1 MNKPITIIYE
11 ELKRDIAELINASNL
26 PPFVLES
33 LIKDFFIEISDVA
46 KKQYEHDK
54 EQYESELNVFNS
66 QEAATDFAPEDCTGI
81 EDEQ

>member
-1 MNKPITIIYE
+1 MNKPITIVYE

-46 KKQYEHDK
+46 KKQYEYDK

-66 QEAATDFAPEDCTGI
+66 QEGAIDLAPEDCIGI

>member
-1 MNKPITIIYE
+1 MNKPITIVYE

-46 KKQYEHDK
+46 KKQYEYDK
-54 EQYESELNVFNS
+54 EQYESELNVFNF
-66 QEAATDFAPEDCTGI
+66 QEGAIDLAPEDCIGI

>member
-1 MNKPITIIYE
+1 MNKPATIVYE
-11 ELKRDIAELINASNL
+11 ELKRDIAELINASSL

-46 KKQYEHDK
+46 KKQYEYDK

-66 QEAATDFAPEDCTGI
+66 QEAAIDTAPEDCIGI